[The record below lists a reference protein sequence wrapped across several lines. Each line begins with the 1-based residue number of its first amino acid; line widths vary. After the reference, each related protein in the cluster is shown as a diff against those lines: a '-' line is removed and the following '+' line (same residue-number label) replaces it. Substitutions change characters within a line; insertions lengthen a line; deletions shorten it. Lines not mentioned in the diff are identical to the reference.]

1 MSKNEGELRMK
12 GKRKL
17 LITSIIAAL
26 FISTSVIAAASEIR
40 SLPASDSSGK
50 AQYVEGELI
59 VTYSDTTSVFDRVKV
74 REKHALTIV
83 EELPL
88 KNTELVKVPKGL
100 TVAQAR
106 ARIAFDPMVKNV
118 QPNFL
123 YYPTVDVSPSDDTFY
138 GLLWGLNNL
147 GQPINYITGVT
158 DVDID
163 APEAWG
169 YLSNKSLDEVIV
181 AVIDTGVDT
190 SHPDLQ
196 GKMWVN
202 TGEVAGDGID
212 NDGNGYTDD
221 INGWNFVSN
230 TPDIFVG
237 IEEDGHAT
245 HVSGTIAAADNT
257 IGVIGIA
264 PNVKIMS
271 LKFLGANGGT
281 TADAIEAIY
290 YARLMGADLS
300 NNSWGGGAYDSSLRT
315 AINEFIK
322 PFIVAA
328 GNSKRNI
335 DRIAS
340 YPASYDC
347 ANIISVAAV
356 DNRGALA
363 SFSNYGLTR
372 VDVGAPGVDIGSTYP
387 DPEYVYMSGTSMA
400 APHVTGV
407 TALVMGAYGTL
418 NTAEVKD
425 IILKSAAANP
435 LLSLAGKTVTGGMVN
450 ALDAL
455 KLAGGVIVDPPPA
468 EDTVAPYALSSVPA
482 DGARNFKKAN
492 DLVVTFSEAV
502 IIADNGLVSLKNT
515 VTSAAVI
522 FTSLADGA
530 KLVINPDA
538 LSPYTKYTL
547 TVAPGAVKDAA
558 ENINVDTWTV
568 TFTTGK

>member
-1 MSKNEGELRMK
+1 MK

-26 FISTSVIAAASEIR
+26 FISSSVIAAASEIR
-40 SLPASDSSGK
+40 SLPASDSKGK
-50 AQYVEGELI
+50 PQYVEGELL
-59 VTYSDTTSVFDRVKV
+59 VTYAKSASIFDKVKI
-74 REKHALTIV
+74 REKNALTKV
-83 EELPL
+83 EDLPL
-88 KNTELVKVPKGL
+88 ENTELVRIPKGL
-100 TVAQAR
+100 TVAQVKAKV
-106 ARIAFDPMVKNV
+106 AFDPMVKNV

-123 YYPTVDVSPSDDTFY
+123 YYPATDVNPLDDTYY
-138 GLLWGLNNL
+138 GLLWGLNNT
-147 GQPINYITGVT
+147 GQVIGTATGVV

-163 APEAWG
+163 APEAWE
-169 YLSNKSLDEVIV
+169 YLSTKSLDEVIV
-181 AVIDTGVDT
+181 AVIDTGVDF

-202 TGEVAGDGID
+202 PGETADGKD
-212 NDGNGYTDD
+212 NDGNGYIDD
-221 INGWNFVSN
+221 INGWNFVNNS
-230 TPDIFVG
+230 PDVFVG

-264 PNVKIMS
+264 PNAKIMS
-271 LKFLGANGGT
+271 LKFLGADGGT

-290 YARLMGADLS
+290 YAIANGADLS
-300 NNSWGGGAYDSSLRT
+300 NNSWGGGSYDEALRT
-315 AINEFIK
+315 AINAFAK

-335 DRIAS
+335 DRVAS

-356 DNRGALA
+356 DNKGALA

-372 VDVGAPGVDIGSTYP
+372 VDVGAPGVDIASTYP
-387 DPEYVYMSGTSMA
+387 GDDYYYMSGTSMA

-407 TALVMGAYGTL
+407 TALVMGVDSGL

-425 IILKSAAANP
+425 IIMKSALANP

-450 ALDAL
+450 AMKAME
-455 KLAGGVIVDPPPA
+455 LAGGTIVDPPPVG
-468 EDTVAPYALSSVPA
+468 DTVAPYAISSVPS
-482 DGARNFKKAN
+482 DGAKNFKKAN
-492 DLVVTFSEAV
+492 NLVVTFSEAININDQV
-502 IIADNGLVSLKNT
+502 AISLK
-515 VTSAAVI
+515 VTS
-522 FTSLADGA
+522 TSTPVAINPSTDAA
-530 KLVINPDA
+530 KLIIDPTST
-538 LSPYTKYTL
+538 LLPYTKYTL
-547 TVAPGAVKDAA
+547 TVSSGAVKDIAGNQNA
-558 ENINVDTWTV
+558 TIWTV

>member
-1 MSKNEGELRMK
+1 MK
-12 GKRKL
+12 GTRKI
-17 LITSIIAAL
+17 LITSLITAL
-26 FISTSVIAAASEIR
+26 FISTSVIAAASEIK
-40 SLPASDSSGK
+40 SLPFSDSSGK
-50 AQYVEGELI
+50 PQYVEGELL
-59 VTYSDTTSVFDRVKV
+59 VTYANSASIFDKVKI
-74 REKHALTIV
+74 REKNALTKV
-83 EELPL
+83 EDLPL
-88 KNTELVKVPKGL
+88 ENTELVRIPKGL
-100 TVAQAR
+100 TVAQAK
-106 ARIAFDPMVKNV
+106 AKVAFDPMVKSV

-123 YYPTVDVSPSDDTFY
+123 YYPTVEVNTSDDEFY
-138 GLLWGLNNL
+138 GLLWGLNNT
-147 GQPINYITGVT
+147 GQAIGGVTGVA

-163 APEAWG
+163 APEAW
-169 YLSNKSLDEVIV
+169 SSIDSTIVEVVV

-202 TGEVAGDGID
+202 THEIAGNAKDDD
-212 NDGNGYTDD
+212 NNGYVDD
-221 INGWNFVSN
+221 INGWNFVNN
-230 TPDIFVG
+230 TPNVFVG
-237 IEEDGHAT
+237 VEEDGHAT

-290 YARLMGADLS
+290 YAKNNGADLS
-300 NNSWGGGAYDSSLRT
+300 NNSWGGGVYDEALRT
-315 AINEFIK
+315 AINGFAK

-372 VDVGAPGVDIGSTYP
+372 VDLGAPGVDIASTYP
-387 DPEYVYMSGTSMA
+387 GDEYYYMSGTSMA

-407 TALVMGAYGTL
+407 TALVMGANTSLG
-418 NTAEVKD
+418 TAEVKD
-425 IILKSAAANP
+425 IIMKSALANP

-450 ALDAL
+450 AMKAL
-455 KLAGGVIVDPPPA
+455 ELAGGTIVDPPPVG
-468 EDTVAPYALSSVPA
+468 DTVAPYVVSSVPA
-482 DGARNFKKAN
+482 DGAKNVKKAN
-492 DLVVTFSEAV
+492 NIVVTFNEGITINDTGAMS
-502 IIADNGLVSLKNT
+502 LVVSSSLTPVNIS
-515 VTSAAVI
+515 TSTDA
-522 FTSLADGA
+522 A
-530 KLVINPDA
+530 KLVIDPIA
-538 LSPYTKYTL
+538 TLLPYTKYTL
-547 TVAPGAVKDAA
+547 TVSPGAVKDTA
-558 ENINVDTWTV
+558 ENPNATTWTV

>member
-1 MSKNEGELRMK
+1 MMK
-12 GKRKL
+12 GNRKL
-17 LITSIIAAL
+17 LLTSLIAAL
-26 FISTSVIAAASEIR
+26 FISSSVIAAASEIR

-50 AQYVEGELI
+50 PQYVEGELL
-59 VTYSDTTSVFDRVKV
+59 VTYAKSASIFDKVKI
-74 REKHALTIV
+74 REKHALTKV
-83 EELPL
+83 EDLPL
-88 KNTELVKVPKGL
+88 ENTELVRIPKGL
-100 TVAQAR
+100 TVAQAK
-106 ARIAFDPMVKNV
+106 AKVAFDPLVKNV
-118 QPNFL
+118 QPNYL
-123 YYPTVDVSPSDDTFY
+123 YYPTTVVNPLDDPNY
-138 GLLWGLNNL
+138 GLLWGLNNT
-147 GQPINYITGVT
+147 GQSINGITGIA

-163 APEAWG
+163 APEAWE
-169 YLSNKSLDEVIV
+169 YLSTKSLDEVIV
-181 AVIDTGVDT
+181 AVIDTGVDF

-202 TGEVAGDGID
+202 SGEIPENNEDD
-212 NDGNGYTDD
+212 DKNGYVDD
-221 INGWNFVSN
+221 INGWNFVNNS
-230 TPDIFVG
+230 PDVFVG

-271 LKFLGANGGT
+271 LKFLGADGGT

-290 YARLMGADLS
+290 YAKANGADLS
-300 NNSWGGGAYDSSLRT
+300 NNSWGGGAYDEALRT
-315 AINEFIK
+315 AINGFEK

-372 VDVGAPGVDIGSTYP
+372 VDVGAPGVNIASTYPGSTY
-387 DPEYVYMSGTSMA
+387 VWMSGTSMA

-407 TALVMGAYGTL
+407 TALVMGANNTL
-418 NTAEVKD
+418 NTAGVKD
-425 IILKSAAANP
+425 IIMKSALANP

-450 ALDAL
+450 AMKAL
-455 KLAGGVIVDPPPA
+455 ELAGGTIVDPPPVV
-468 EDTVAPYALSSVPA
+468 DTVAPYAISSVPS
-482 DGARNFKKAN
+482 DGAKNFKKAN
-492 DLVVTFSEAV
+492 NLVVTFSEGITINDSAE
-502 IIADNGLVSLKNT
+502 IRLV
-515 VTSAAVI
+515 VTS
-522 FTSLADGA
+522 TSTPVAITPSMDAA
-530 KLVINPDA
+530 KLIIDPTDT
-538 LSPYTKYTL
+538 LLPYTKYTL
-547 TVAPGAVKDAA
+547 TVSPGAVKDVAG
-558 ENINVDTWTV
+558 NPNTTTWTV